1 MLSHA
6 YDHNLFPAVG
16 SGCQNHVEVPT
27 SILSLSLLT
36 CRLVVLPTS
45 SYARLS
51 GAFSNP
57 LFDEGIFILFNTNS
71 YQAASTHMAFEKQS
85 RLVVAIKLSVEFKN
99 LQSID
104 FFHYIV
110 AHLRHPIL
118 QYVHLES
125 SRVSTCSCFTRCR
138 CFSHTIFDLE
148 GYRYEKPII
157 AAHSPQLIESSRSG
171 RRRQR

>member
-16 SGCQNHVEVPT
+16 SVCKNHVAVPT

-36 CRLVVLPTS
+36 CRLAVLPTS

-51 GAFSNP
+51 GAFSDP
-57 LFDEGIFILFNTNS
+57 LVDEDIFILFNSNS
-71 YQAASTHMAFEKQS
+71 YQAASTHMALKTS

-99 LQSID
+99 PQSID
-104 FFHYIV
+104 FFHCIV

-118 QYVHLES
+118 QYVHLDS
-125 SRVSTCSCFTRCR
+125 SRVSPCSRFTRCR
-138 CFSHTIFDLE
+138 CFSHTISVLE
-148 GYRYEKPII
+148 GYRYANPTI
-157 AAHSPQLIESSRSG
+157 AAHSPQLIKPSRSG
-171 RRRQR
+171 RRRQC